1 MSCVQNDCMCA
12 YCFVQ
17 SCELQSA
24 EIAVTSDGDPVTTTR
39 DLVTFVEEEQ
49 PHVEEIAQHTTELA
63 KNSDMSVGHLEKF
76 LSRPVRI
83 MNRTWLESDAT
94 GFVVKVNPWYEY
106 LNSSFIKKKIDNY
119 AWFRGNLH
127 IKVVVNASPFYYG
140 LAMFSYNPIQD
151 YNGAQAGASMDP
163 WYSNGYVQR
172 SQRPHI
178 MVLPQDSLGGE
189 LSLPFIWPRE
199 YVDIQKASEV
209 RALIS

>member
-1 MSCVQNDCMCA
+1 MCA

-63 KNSDMSVGHLEKF
+63 KNSNMSVGHLEKF

-83 MNRTWLESDAT
+83 MNRTWLESDTT
-94 GFVVKVNPWYEY
+94 GFVVKINPWYEY

-151 YNGAQAGASMDP
+151 YNGCSRSCSM
-163 WYSNGYVQR
+163 S
-172 SQRPHI
+172 
-178 MVLPQDSLGGE
+178 
-189 LSLPFIWPRE
+189 
-199 YVDIQKASEV
+199 
-209 RALIS
+209 

>member
-1 MSCVQNDCMCA
+1 MTEKEVSCVQNDCMCA

-83 MNRTWLESDAT
+83 MNRPWLESDAT
-94 GFVVKVNPWYEY
+94 GFVVKIHPW
-106 LNSSFIKKKIDNY
+106 
-119 AWFRGNLH
+119 
-127 IKVVVNASPFYYG
+127 
-140 LAMFSYNPIQD
+140 
-151 YNGAQAGASMDP
+151 
-163 WYSNGYVQR
+163 
-172 SQRPHI
+172 
-178 MVLPQDSLGGE
+178 
-189 LSLPFIWPRE
+189 LS
-199 YVDIQKASEV
+199 
-209 RALIS
+209 